1 MAYFKN
7 KYQMQKASDEE
18 IREFFASTIF
28 EGTFSNEV
36 KSNNHADYFKGH
48 IHSIKVNGE
57 PTNVIGSYINVPT
70 VANDIAEGE
79 CTFKC
84 RVKDVVRT
92 SPSQINFTLSP
103 KTLRSKS
110 ASKINLRIEPREGEL
125 TNEDL
130 FELWGVD
137 DCECI
142 GYYHFDSKSGGYLI
156 DDLRKTN
163 FDRIPPY
170 LTNKKPITL
179 WLKYPQKD
187 IELDNYYRFTWK
199 LSYKDSKNPYEIY
212 LDNRYSLQTI
222 TPKWFID
229 KLFEDRHSDKSK
241 NFGSAANFLDTLSK
255 QLSARESTFVYE
267 LLQNAND
274 YPVEGQMVDVEFH
287 ITDNYL
293 LFLHSG
299 EKFNVRN
306 ISGICGINEKEK
318 IANRKTIG
326 YKGIG
331 FKTVFLNN
339 HYVYLRTGD
348 YSFRFDQGETPEKKR
363 GGRIKRQDA
372 PFQILPIWTEH
383 DEVSPEVNS
392 VFDKAAPKFQVKIAL
407 RPDSPRILHSGRNS
421 YENLFREIFS
431 DSNIILFIPNINSV
445 RVFINGNEERA
456 CYRNNE
462 EWIVGDYETEIDPIL
477 QRRINKTIKKGK
489 SRIPEKYT
497 DFDCT
502 RISFACKHTSAI
514 ISQIDDATLYCY
526 LPTGASWGLPF
537 LMNTDMIPKGDRND
551 IETEVELLELE
562 ESDLEEN
569 DNINLEDIKGKNGET
584 NFNEELAYVAGS
596 KLFIWIRDLLTSKKY
611 QLGSVFSLVPDFK
624 KCKREHKDYS
634 SFIEKFEE
642 AFNNCMDTETIV
654 PVPQGISLVN
664 KVILDTTG
672 LSISGIMS
680 DDEFCKFTGMKDYYL
695 PLPMLR
701 KDKHF
706 NSFLK
711 RYAEDDQ
718 IFDKDYLKNLVS
730 NDDFKE
736 WLKDQDNNNKFLS
749 FLLGNDYLEDYFDE
763 TIFIEEEC
771 GKLFSASDLYYN
783 IDEELKDLSAFSSHL
798 CYLSFKT
805 RDFFKDNEKWNEI
818 IDGRFAEYDS
828 ESFINDTLLSDNWDE
843 TVKALKEW
851 NTSFHFYSYLAKN
864 SIVPDNLC
872 SLPFFKDDP
881 EATVE
886 DDFHDKF
893 IFLSS
898 SEGKKTCSAS
908 WLSSVSFCFVSSKY
922 DTATL
927 NYFKENAG
935 VLDYSDDIIVNDII
949 QSEDYHDNINESQQE
964 NKETSVAFVKFCF
977 EHESSFGSGSLRDYT
992 LNSYDCDGDQT
1003 SVLSEDHI
1011 YFPSAYF
1018 DEYSQKDWLD
1028 CGWMYSIDP
1037 DYLKVDNDKE
1047 KVKAFL
1053 KKTFYLEEL
1062 GAENFYTEIVRPKIN
1077 NIISNTSGDNDRNG
1091 LKNIDFVSYL
1101 DQNYKLVFEQEKDA
1115 ERFEAFIFLADAED
1129 GGFYDIE
1136 SDATY
1141 IYAYDSELKEI
1152 LNSEW
1157 FPADIV
1163 HMCTS
1168 KYGESKSI
1176 QAIKAKKYDF
1186 AFFFNDV
1193 IAEELDNIND
1203 TINSKEA
1210 SIAFHSFIIDRL
1222 ADLTDKQKEVM
1233 KGAKVYLYGNDE
1245 ASDRSDGHHIL
1256 SKSAREL
1263 AYMGLVDVSDLDI
1276 IDPDYH
1282 IEENEEYWK
1291 VRLGNKQFTVT
1302 DFITWLTDNT
1312 DMFYS
1317 TIEDNDNNIKFW
1329 RWVKGCN
1336 LTDQTLG
1343 NLPVLPIYLTTDKY
1357 VDSDDTIYLS
1367 DDYIEEGGLETIV
1380 RNYHLDASFISSEY
1394 IAEEDNIDSWKDFW
1408 VKMGLRFEMVDIL
1421 IDTIDNRLSETDDVK
1436 LPATIAK
1443 YRLKLEEHYEGDLI
1457 SNLRDLRVKA
1467 HDGEFYSL
1475 SEVIYI
1481 DSEKEE
1487 PFKYIDI
1494 PNQASFATADER
1506 KLIIDILDKIDGCK
1520 IVKLTEWQ
1528 KVKIDRYLEIQNDKN
1543 NEDLLRSIH
1552 FRFVDELAAMYNDD
1566 KDSFKEFDQISN
1578 VLFLD
1583 SDDEF
1588 TDVSEMTEGSL
1599 YKPFCDFEKYGLDYD
1614 YISNSYLQEC
1624 TNDIRKMLNRVFKIH
1639 CDFRKDD
1646 IENLSDRDFSIYFWS
1661 QYLIKRD
1668 TDISGIKKLID
1679 DREFDSVECIPTK
1692 DYMKKPSE
1700 IYSLS
1705 ISSYVIKHVDDW
1717 ENKLPLKEL
1726 PNIEYDKDENRTLF
1740 GLLLNKPSNLRL
1752 SFCDSLYALFSIAG
1766 QDRRAQLLLWM
1777 IETYD
1782 EKYDVNVTEYRAD
1795 ESAKWKNT
1803 KNEDKPIIELYA
1815 LSYNDKKLEQYFG
1828 NLPQIINKDYLPSG
1842 PIPFK
1847 NACDILQIT
1856 TIEPEDLI
1864 VDKIGQASKNE
1875 VYKKTLRVYA
1885 LVLAGYEDTENWKSR
1900 YQKYCELIDA
1910 LKLWCC
1916 TAISI
1921 RYKKDEKIC
1930 QNLKKFYREKGSADF
1945 YFVKSLDEKRVFKPF
1960 VENFIEYLGIEADKD
1975 FVETVMDSRE
1985 AALELVQENNTLML
1999 NDTFKD
2005 ELDLLIP
2012 GIKRELNGIEA
2023 DDTDLVDEDT
2033 RHTFT
2038 GYTDEPEDDTS
2049 EDDNLEDKLSTESID
2064 IKSTE
2069 REEDHNNAIEY
2080 LREEEYYDDDERE
2093 AIEKSDE
2100 DLDEDDFCD
2109 ITKMYYNYNGEEIET
2124 ICEHYRNGTWVRGH
2138 YRDGYWVNGYWRS
2151 CSNVS
2156 SHTRSAGS
2164 HNNGNN
2170 FEQEVPSQSNSTLSS
2185 KPYSQHT
2192 DGNIDVIEQKRTRSD
2207 KSSTHDYLTTREPS
2221 KRKSSSNATPT
2232 KAGEGTRSYS
2242 DMNGWGDSGSN
2253 YTPQAPKPYSPEDVR
2268 NFGSHGVT
2276 RTLDV
2281 LEPTMSEVAEINRI
2295 LGEDLSSEQIADQ
2308 NYLAQLR
2315 LYNNLVKRGM
2325 TPNESKDDFVRNA
2338 HMKNEHTII
2347 GGKYIHKCSAAGG
2360 IMYLSPSIWN
2370 KIADDRCVVCVYLG
2384 AKSNEFMYFN
2394 SIDDILEWI
2403 GEDDIVIKLTGEEKA
2418 DVVEELYSGILNGVK
2433 GTAYTLIRINTNE
2446 KYNSLFAQL
2455 PKNNE
2460 INETEENEDEY

>member
-1 MAYFKN
+1 MPRYIN
-7 KYQMQKASDEE
+7 RNQLQKATDEE
-18 IREFFASTIF
+18 IEEFFSETVF
-28 EGTFSNEV
+28 EGIYSSEL
-36 KSNNHADYFKGH
+36 KSKNSDFYKG
-48 IHSIKVNGE
+48 SISDIKLEGR
-57 PTNVIGSYINVPT
+57 PTNLVGLFLNVPH
-70 VANDIAEGE
+70 NSKDIPEGP
-79 CTFKC
+79 CSFKC
-84 RVKDVVRT
+84 RMNIKVLREQGYYKVNLLGATLT
-92 SPSQINFTLSP
+92 SIQKLTESNVTISE
-103 KTLRSKS
+103 KESK
-110 ASKINLRIEPREGEL
+110 EQEL
-125 TNEDL
+125 FDM
-130 FELWGVD
+130 WGVE
-137 DCECI
+137 DCKCI
-142 GYYHFDSKSGGYLI
+142 GYYHYDEESEVYI
-156 DDLRKTN
+156 VDDLRKPN
-163 FDRIPPY
+163 FDHIPYYPGDKE
-170 LTNKKPITL
+170 KKPIRIS
-179 WLKYPQKD
+179 YPHEIRG
-187 IELDNYYRFTWK
+187 IELNDYYLFTWK
-199 LSYKDSKNPYEIY
+199 LSHRNKYNPYEIY
-212 LDNRYSLQTI
+212 LDFNTQPKAI
-222 TPKWFID
+222 NPKWFID
-229 KLFEDRHSDKSK
+229 TLFDDRHNDKSK
-241 NFGSAANFLDTLSK
+241 NFGSATNFLDTLSK
-255 QLSARESTFVYE
+255 QLSAKESTFVYE

-274 YPVEGQMVDVEFH
+274 YPVEGCSVDVEFH

-293 LFLHSG
+293 LFLHTG
-299 EKFNVRN
+299 DKFNVRN

-318 IANRKTIG
+318 VANKKTIG

-348 YSFRFDQGETPEKKR
+348 YSFRFDEGETPEKKV
-363 GGRIKRQDA
+363 GGKIKRLGA
-372 PFQILPIWTEH
+372 PFQILPIWTKH
-383 DEVSPEVNS
+383 NEVAKEVNDI
-392 VFDKAAPKFQVKIAL
+392 FDNSGDEFRVQIAL
-407 RPDSPRILHSGRNS
+407 RPDNKNLLHIGKNS
-421 YENLFREIFS
+421 YENLFREVFS

-445 RVFINGNEERA
+445 SVFINGKKERA
-456 CYRNNE
+456 CFRNNE
-462 EWIVGDYETEIDPIL
+462 EWIVGDYENEIKDEL
-477 QRRINKTIKKGK
+477 QLLINKTIEKGN
-489 SRIPEKYT
+489 SRIPEKYK

-502 RISFACKHTSAI
+502 KVSFACNHEGAMIKPVE
-514 ISQIDDATLYCY
+514 DATLYCY
-526 LPTGASWGLPF
+526 LPTKASWGLPF

-551 IETEVELLELE
+551 IETEVKLI
-562 ESDLEEN
+562 D
-569 DNINLEDIKGKNGET
+569 EDET
-584 NFNEELAYVAGS
+584 NFNEELASIAGS
-596 KLFIWIRDLLTSKKY
+596 KLFLWVRDLLTSRKY
-611 QLGSVFSLVPDFK
+611 HLGSVFSLVPDFK
-624 KCKREHKDYS
+624 KCKREHKDYT

-642 AFNNCMDTETIV
+642 AFTKCLETETIV
-654 PVPQGISLVN
+654 PVPQGIALVN
-664 KVILDTTG
+664 NVILDSTG
-672 LSISGIMS
+672 LSTSGIMS
-680 DDEFCKFTGMKDYYL
+680 DDEFRKFTGMEDYYL

-711 RYAEDDQ
+711 RYAEEDQ
-718 IFDKDYLKNLVS
+718 IFDKDSLKDLVS
-730 NDDFKE
+730 NEEFKE
-736 WLKDQDNNNKFLS
+736 WLKDQDNNNKFLN
-749 FLLGNDYLEDYFDE
+749 FLLENDYLEDYFDE

-783 IDEELKDLSAFSSHL
+783 IDEELRDLSAFSSHL

-805 RDFFKDNEKWNEI
+805 REFFKDNEKWNDI
-818 IDGRFAEYDS
+818 IDGQFAEYDS
-828 ESFINDTLLSDNWDE
+828 DSFINDTLLSENWDE

-864 SIVPDNLC
+864 SIVPDDLC
-872 SLPFFKDDP
+872 SLPFFNDDS

-886 DDFHDKF
+886 DDFNDKF

-898 SEGKKTCSAS
+898 SEGKKTCSAP
-908 WLSSVSFCFVSSKY
+908 WLSSVSFCFVSPKY
-922 DTATL
+922 DKATL
-927 NYFKENAG
+927 DYFKANAG

-949 QSEDYHDNINESQQE
+949 QSEDYHDEINESQQE
-964 NKETSVAFVKFCF
+964 DKDTSVAFVKFCY
-977 EHESSFGSGSLRDYT
+977 EHESLFGSGSLRDYA
-992 LNSYDCDGDQT
+992 LNSYDCDGDET
-1003 SVLSEDHI
+1003 FVLYEDHI
-1011 YFPSAYF
+1011 FFPSECF
-1018 DEYSQKDWLD
+1018 DQYSQKDWLNCD
-1028 CGWMYSIDP
+1028 WMYSLDS

-1053 KKTFYLEEL
+1053 KKAFYVEEL
-1062 GAENFYTEIVRPKIN
+1062 DTDKFYKDIVRPNIDS
-1077 NIISNTSGDNDRNG
+1077 IISNTSGSNDG
-1091 LKNIDFVSYL
+1091 DGAKNLDFICYL
-1101 DQNYKLVFEQEKDA
+1101 DANYNLIFDKEKDA
-1115 ERFEAFIFLADAED
+1115 DKFESFVFIGDSD
-1129 GGFYDIE
+1129 DNGFYDIA
-1136 SDATY
+1136 SDSAY
-1141 IYAYDSELKEI
+1141 IYAYDSELKDI
-1152 LNSEW
+1152 LDSEW
-1157 FPADIV
+1157 FPADTV
-1163 HMCTS
+1163 YLCTS

-1176 QAIKAKKYDF
+1176 LAIKAKKYDF
-1186 AFFFNDV
+1186 ANFFNNV
-1193 IAEELDNIND
+1193 ITEELDNINE
-1203 TINSKEA
+1203 TIDSKEA
-1210 SIAFHSFIIDRL
+1210 SIAFHTFIIDRL
-1222 ADLTDKQKEVM
+1222 SDLTDKQKEVM
-1233 KGAKVYLYGNDE
+1233 KGAKVYLYGNDD

-1263 AYMGLVDVSDLDI
+1263 ASMGLVEFSDLDI

-1282 IEENEEYWK
+1282 IEDNEDYWK
-1291 VRLGNKQFTVT
+1291 TRLGNEQFTVT

-1312 DMFYS
+1312 STFYS
-1317 TIEDNDNNIKFW
+1317 TIEDKDNNIKFW
-1329 RWVKGCN
+1329 RWVKGCK
-1336 LTDQTLG
+1336 LADQTLA
-1343 NLPVLPIYLTTDKY
+1343 NLPVLPIYLTTDEY

-1380 RNYHLDASFISSEY
+1380 TNYHPDASFVSSEY

-1408 VKMGLRFEMVDIL
+1408 VKLGVRFEMVDIL
-1421 IDTIDNRLSETDDVK
+1421 IDTIDNRLSETDDAK

-1475 SEVIYI
+1475 SEIIYI

-1494 PNQASFATADER
+1494 PNQVSFATADER
-1506 KLIIDILDKIDGCK
+1506 KLIIDILDEIDGDK

-1528 KVKIDRYLEIQNDKN
+1528 KVKIDRYLEIQDDDK

-1552 FRFVDELAAMYNDD
+1552 FRFVDELAAMYNAD

-1578 VLFLD
+1578 VLFLN

-1599 YKPFCDFEKYGLDYD
+1599 YKPFCDFEKFGLDYD

-1639 CDFRKDD
+1639 CDFEKAD

-1668 TDISGIKKLID
+1668 ADISGVKKLIE
-1679 DREFDSVECIPTK
+1679 DREFDSIACIPTK
-1692 DYMKKPSE
+1692 DYMKKPGE
-1700 IYSLS
+1700 LYSLD
-1705 ISSYVIKHVDDW
+1705 ISSYVNKHVDDW
-1717 ENKLPLKEL
+1717 ENKLPLKDL
-1726 PNIEYDKDENRTLF
+1726 PNIEYDKEENRTLF

-1766 QDRRAQLLLWM
+1766 QDRRAQLLQWM

-1803 KNEDKPIIELYA
+1803 KNEDKPITELYA

-1828 NLPQIINKDYLPSG
+1828 NLPQIINKDYLPAG
-1842 PIPFK
+1842 PISFK

-1864 VDKIGQASKNE
+1864 VDKIGQVSKNE

-1885 LVLAGYEDTENWKSR
+1885 LVLAGYEDAENWSSR
-1900 YQKYCELIDA
+1900 YQKYCDLIDA
-1910 LKLWCC
+1910 LELWCC

-1921 RYKKDEKIC
+1921 RYEKDENIC

-1985 AALELVQENNTLML
+1985 AAMELVQENNTLML
-1999 NDTFKD
+1999 DDAFKN
-2005 ELDLLIP
+2005 ELDILIP
-2012 GIKRELNGIEA
+2012 GIKRELTGHEA
-2023 DDTDLVDEDT
+2023 DDTDIVDEDI

-2038 GYTDEPEDDTS
+2038 GHTDEPEEDIS
-2049 EDDNLEDKLSTESID
+2049 EDDNLDDNVSTESND
-2064 IKSTE
+2064 IENSE
-2069 REEDHNNAIEY
+2069 REVDQNNEIEY
-2080 LREEEYYDDDERE
+2080 LREEEYDDDDERE

-2100 DLDEDDFCD
+2100 DLDEEDFCD

-2124 ICEHYRNGTWVRGH
+2124 VCEHYRNGTWVRGH
-2138 YRDGYWVNGYWRS
+2138 YRNGIWVNGYWRS
-2151 CSNVS
+2151 GSNVS
-2156 SHTRSAGS
+2156 SHTRSVGS
-2164 HNNGNN
+2164 YNNSNN
-2170 FEQEVPSQSNSTLSS
+2170 LNQGVSPHDNSTISA
-2185 KPYSQHT
+2185 KPSTQNP
-2192 DGNIDVIEQKRTRSD
+2192 DGNVDANDVKKPRSD
-2207 KSSTHDYLTTREPS
+2207 KGSTRDYPTTREPRE
-2221 KRKSSSNATPT
+2221 RKSSSKSTPT

-2242 DMNGWGDSGSN
+2242 DMNGWEGSGRN
-2253 YTPQAPKPYSPEDVR
+2253 YTPQAPKPFSPEDVR

-2276 RTLDV
+2276 RTLEV
-2281 LEPTMSEVAEINRI
+2281 LEPTTSEVAEINRI
-2295 LGEDLSSEQIADQ
+2295 LGEDLSSEQVADQ

-2315 LYNNLVKRGM
+2315 LYNNLVNRGM
-2325 TPNESKDDFVRNA
+2325 APNESKEDFVRNA
-2338 HMKNEHTII
+2338 HLKNEHTIN

-2418 DVVEELYSGILNGVK
+2418 DVVEELYSGVLNGVK
-2433 GTAYTLIRINTNE
+2433 GTAYTLIRINSNE

-2455 PKNNE
+2455 PNNND